1 MKEIAKALKLGTSG
15 SKRILFNRIRDSVDS
30 RITKIDVDTFDY
42 KTKKQAA
49 QSVPKWIVLDEQTIS
64 FKGRSELKLRIT
76 YKPEGNGFQCDEPLS
91 KL

>member
-30 RITKIDVDTFDY
+30 RITKIDVDTFNY

-49 QSVPKWIVLDEQTIS
+49 QSVPELIVLDEQTIS

-76 YKPEGNGFQCDEPLS
+76 YKREGDGFQCDEPLS

>member
-49 QSVPKWIVLDEQTIS
+49 QSVPKWIVLSAEPVPAMDNIADSGAEHGFYAPTN
-64 FKGRSELKLRIT
+64 RIM
-76 YKPEGNGFQCDEPLS
+76 
-91 KL
+91 